1 MMTVASQK
9 EQVRQ
14 IKVKLLLSGGH
25 EYTVFLQ
32 SNSTL
37 LQLLIKIL
45 VSRSQKKA
53 DAVSLLQI
61 PIEEGRSCLCF
72 SSEDLIGIVTN
83 PPIYLQDRL
92 STQETQPNP
101 TIQLPTVSTP
111 RSSATP
117 IRDDL
122 ISRYAAIDNFLTPAE
137 NQQLFDYVCQKQ
149 ADFVPTTTSTNAD
162 NYRRSLVLHS
172 FPEFRELIVNK
183 IQKLIPDVW
192 AKLNM
197 EPFPIGQIES
207 QLTMHNDGNFY
218 KVHNDNGSPDT
229 ATRILTYV
237 YYFNR
242 EPKAFSGG
250 DLVIYDSKIQGKYYV
265 KGDTF
270 KTVEPRNN
278 VIVFFHSRYMH
289 EVLPVRCDSKE
300 FADSRFTI
308 NGWVRRAD

>member
-14 IKVKLLLSGGH
+14 IKVNLLLSGGH
-25 EYTVFLQ
+25 EYTVFLK
-32 SNSTL
+32 SDSTL
-37 LQLLIKIL
+37 LQLLIKVL
-45 VSRSQKKA
+45 VSRSQKNA
-53 DAVSLLQI
+53 DPVSLLQI
-61 PIEEGRSCLCF
+61 PIEEGRSCLTF

-83 PPIYLQDRL
+83 PPIYLQNQL

-111 RSSATP
+111 V
-117 IRDDL
+117 RDDL
-122 ISRYAAIDNFLTPAE
+122 ISRYALINNFLTPAE
-137 NQQLFDYVCQKQ
+137 NQQLFDYVCRKQ

-162 NYRRSLVLHS
+162 NYRRSLVLHY

-192 AKLNM
+192 TKLNM
-197 EPFPIGQIES
+197 QPFPIGEIES

-229 ATRILTYV
+229 ATRTLTYV

-278 VIVFFHSRYMH
+278 IIVFFQSRYMH
-289 EVLPVRCDSKE
+289 EVLPVKCDSKE
-300 FADSRFTI
+300 FADSRFTV
-308 NGWVRRAD
+308 NGWVRRTD

>member
-101 TIQLPTVSTP
+101 TIQLP
-111 RSSATP
+111 
-117 IRDDL
+117 DDL